1 MEGRTKTSGLRKGPH
16 LNFWILC
23 MFIKVCCLPCIFSD
37 CAGTNISLAV
47 YPRDDQTIL
56 YGNPLELFCT
66 GEDGYGA
73 EDLEFWLSIG
83 KRLNSTIVN
92 STTIRLYLEKP
103 DIYVYTFLCINKLT
117 NQTCTS
123 RAAVDTIPPYVTN
136 FNCTSQN
143 LDRLKCTW
151 TRPNTDVSVLN
162 QNLTFL
168 VNGKAVAPC
177 IAERDGNVSS
187 CTWSATEGYPLY
199 RQQIETYFFKLTT
212 CNQLG
217 CIKEN
222 FTFDHFSIVK
232 PQRPSNL
239 EVLQNGTHSVVLTW
253 KIPFNMIDLLVGGI
267 EHRIEYQIAEIDD
280 TSYFHKVD
288 ASRLP
293 PKNSSYKF
301 ELTGLPYAHKEY
313 EVRIYIRPKKAK
325 GEQFWSDYAFKMINT
340 TSEIP
345 QRPPETAAGAFHQMP
360 YDNHRLINIYWS
372 QLWEYEEAGANFT
385 YKVVVWQGKKSET
398 LFPENKS
405 LSYISLINATLDS
418 LQVSVWSQNAVGTSK
433 NYSSLYIPPKVDTD
447 TLTLKSFTKLKHING
462 TYELSWNKINNIDNY
477 TLFWCELN
485 TTNTCTDHMNITTLQ
500 PNISKH
506 SIYLPQ
512 PNAYQFAISAN
523 NGTKSSGMTWAKCH
537 LAQDQLGLF
546 AYPVT
551 LRRQS
556 VGTNFINLTWNI
568 GCAFPDRFLKGYNI
582 IYCPII
588 DTNTSCENNKNE
600 TIKIFDLNQKSYKV
614 ENLLPY
620 RTYLF
625 RIALNTTFGIT
636 VQNDTLSDTTL
647 EDTPMEP
654 TDVRIDYITDTTV
667 NISWKPPV
675 QTNGKIS
682 TYNIILKSMDGHEP
696 IQKDVEGTVTHFQ
709 ATGLQYLTN
718 YTAYVQAC
726 NYIAKVRCSRSSPYS
741 GLFFRTRI
749 GSPSKIYT
757 PLYNN
762 TLGTIQWS
770 VPRPI
775 DRYQVRILRD
785 DEELSIVN
793 TTNLSIEV
801 KRCEGSVLSYQVR
814 GINFDSDLYHGVL
827 GDPDYVNLPK
837 RDDSFG
843 GRDEYIS
850 DWSEKYTVP
859 CGEAGG
865 LTLILIIMAVLTLVG
880 VAYGSLKLYRKIKQ
894 MEDIKPVFPNGLS
907 VPEKD
912 LTKYG
917 FGGWSQTNKDE
928 KPSSDEMLLLPS
940 SKTSVSPN
948 SNGLKQNNT
957 SLDNCDAS
965 DHTDSTALSND
976 SRAPIDR
983 QSSLSDNGSDSSLHL
998 EVEQIRGDDNM
1009 VQRNGETSTS
1019 ESESSRESSPYLS
1032 DQAFKKNPTS
1042 GYVQSV
1048 MNPNTGAIQ
1057 PAPVPFKSPAHQ
1069 TKTPVQPPSTSYVMA
1084 GLSPPIFTTGLMPG
1098 NVNSQLPPSGYVR
1111 AEDAQARS
1119 MNFPKLG
1126 PSPTKLFG
1134 PESLPTMPNLPPP
1147 SKPGVENSYIQL
1159 QGMESLPNMKG
1170 TVVAEPSVA
1179 LSKPATSGYVSPGD
1193 AVISKHLSHILART
1207 PDSPAILSPD
1217 MSPDAYCRFSWSTDP
1232 NVDNFNSILVDSP
1245 VANAPQN

>member
-1 MEGRTKTSGLRKGPH
+1 MALSDAGSESQQLTWP
-16 LNFWILC
+16 LC
-23 MFIKVCCLPCIFSD
+23 M
-37 CAGTNISLAV
+37 
-47 YPRDDQTIL
+47 
-56 YGNPLELFCT
+56 
-66 GEDGYGA
+66 
-73 EDLEFWLSIG
+73 
-83 KRLNSTIVN
+83 RLNPQELLSSSLSSKHIP
-92 STTIRLYLEKP
+92 TT
-103 DIYVYTFLCINKLT
+103 NG
-117 NQTCTS
+117 TS
-123 RAAVDTIPPYVTN
+123 LLP
-136 FNCTSQN
+136 SGKSHKEN
-143 LDRLKCTW
+143 LDLLKCSWIRSKTE
-151 TRPNTDVSVLN
+151 VSVVN

-168 VNGKAVAPC
+168 VNGKAVAPFC
-177 IAERDGNVSS
+177 QVKEDNGIVSS
-187 CTWSATEGYPLY
+187 CTWSASKGFPLY
-199 RQQIETYFFKLTT
+199 RQQLETYFFKMKS
-212 CNQLG
+212 CNLLG
-217 CIKEN
+217 CINEN
-222 FTFDHFSIVK
+222 FTIDHFSIVK
-232 PQRPSNL
+232 PNKPTDL
-239 EVLQNGTHSVVLTW
+239 EVLQNGTHSVVLKW
-253 KIPFNMIDLLVGGI
+253 KIPNNMVDLLGGGI
-267 EHRIEYQIAEIDD
+267 EHRVEYQIAEIDD

-288 ASRLP
+288 ASELP
-293 PKNSSYKF
+293 PKNRTYKF
-301 ELTGLPYAHKEY
+301 ALTNLPYAHKEY

-325 GEQFWSDYAFKMINT
+325 QEQFWSDYAFKIINT

-360 YDNHRLINIYWS
+360 YDNHRLINVYWS
-372 QLWEYEEAGANFT
+372 QLWDYEEAGANFT
-385 YKVVVWQGKKSET
+385 YKVVVLQGKKSET

-485 TTNTCTDHMNITTLQ
+485 TTNTCTDHMNMTTLQ
-500 PNISKH
+500 PNVSKH

-523 NGTKSSGMTWAKCH
+523 NGTKSSGMTWAKCDI
-537 LAQDQLGLF
+537 AQGQIGLF

-568 GCAFPDRFLKGYNI
+568 DCAFPDGFLKGYNI

-588 DTNTSCENNKNE
+588 DTTASCENNKNE

-625 RIALNTTFGIT
+625 RIVLNTTYGIT

-647 EDTPMEP
+647 EDTPTEP
-654 TDVRIDYITDTTV
+654 IDVRIDYITDTSV

-682 TYNIILKSMDGHEP
+682 TYNIILKSLQGT
-696 IQKDVEGTVTHFQ
+696 IQKDVEETHFQ
-709 ATGLQYLTN
+709 ATSLQYLTN
-718 YTAYVQAC
+718 YTVYVQAC
-726 NYIAKVRCSRSSPYS
+726 NYIAKVRCSRNSPHN
-741 GLFFRTRI
+741 GVHFRTRI
-749 GSPSKIYT
+749 GSPDKIST

-762 TLGTIQWS
+762 TLGIIQWF
-770 VPRPI
+770 VPRPV
-775 DRYQVRILRD
+775 DLYQVRILRD
-785 DEELSIVN
+785 DEELSIHN
-793 TTNLSIEV
+793 TTDLAIEV
-801 KRCEGSVLSYQVR
+801 KQCEGSVLSYQVR
-814 GINFDSDLYHGVL
+814 GINFDYDLHHGVL
-827 GDPDYVNLPK
+827 GDPEYVKLPE
-837 RDDSFG
+837 REDSG
-843 GRDEYIS
+843 KDEYIS

-859 CGEAGG
+859 CGETGS
-865 LTLILIIMAVLTLVG
+865 LTLTLIIMAVLTLVG

-948 SNGLKQNNT
+948 SNGIKQNST
-957 SLDNCDAS
+957 SIDNCDAS

-998 EVEQIRGDDNM
+998 EVEQIQGDDNV
-1009 VQRNGETSTS
+1009 VQRDSETSIS
-1019 ESESSRESSPYLS
+1019 ESESSRESSPYLN

-1057 PAPVPFKSPAHQ
+1057 PAPVPFKSPPHQ
-1069 TKTPVQPPSTSYVMA
+1069 TKPPVQPPSTSYVMA
-1084 GLSPPIFTTGLMPG
+1084 GLSPPIFTTGLMPTK
-1098 NVNSQLPPSGYVR
+1098 VSSQLPASGYVR

-1134 PESLPTMPNLPPP
+1134 PESLPTLPNLPPP
-1147 SKPGVENSYIQL
+1147 SKTGVENSYIQL
-1159 QGMESLPNMKG
+1159 QSLESLPNMKG
-1170 TVVAEPSVA
+1170 SVVAAPSVA
-1179 LSKPATSGYVSPGD
+1179 LPKPATSGYVSPGD
-1193 AVISKHLSHILART
+1193 AVISKHLSHMLART

-1232 NVDNFNSILVDSP
+1232 NVDNFNSILVDSS
-1245 VANAPQN
+1245 VAHVPQN